1 MWEQGMLARHRFML
15 GAILA
20 WALLMIV
27 PDLWR
32 VAQPLGSF
40 GFYAD
45 SDGRIYD
52 VTGPFND
59 PSRSPAHRAGIRTGD
74 RLDFSRMRCIPYDA
88 ETCGDLLA
96 VVGGV
101 QFVLP
106 GRSATIAL
114 AATPDAPA
122 REVEVTAAQRSTNLL
137 TRGILILSQLAGI
150 AVVLAAAWL
159 VWTRPGPM
167 SWGFFLYIV
176 WFNPGQAYLF
186 YALLQEWPSLLLLQ
200 NFAGSIAEAAGY
212 GGLLVFALRVP
223 DDRLDP
229 EWQPVERAVPF
240 VAVAMA
246 LALLASYASVFGYRT
261 ELITR
266 IAISAGFVVDLAAL
280 AILIVRRRKQTPQN
294 QQRLNWVI
302 WGCLIGLPAY
312 ILAELGQ
319 VTTVF
324 QTAFGDFTPT
334 EDIIGLL
341 YLVNGVL
348 CLFVFEAVRR
358 KRVVNVAIPLRRV
371 TILGLA
377 LSIPALVLHH
387 QIDRIEEQFE
397 LPSWA
402 WLVVGTVVLFL
413 ISRLHELGV
422 ELVDHFFNRQLDQT
436 AHALEDALFKAR
448 DPSEVERLLADE
460 PFQRLSLISA
470 AVLRKAGGTFKLEG
484 PAFGWDSSPVKT
496 LSSDDPLLGPVDKG
510 VAFGV
515 AERSS
520 AHDPLPAGSNRP
532 IFAVPIANPVRCYA
546 LALYGSHASGAD
558 LDINERDMLA
568 RLGKNAAAVLA
579 ELENEDLRHRVDRL
593 EGELARRREA
603 VGSRQ

>member
-1 MWEQGMLARHRFML
+1 MLGWHRFTL
-15 GAILA
+15 AAILA

-32 VAQPLGSF
+32 VGQPLGSF

-52 VTGPFND
+52 VTGPFED
-59 PSRSPAHRAGIRTGD
+59 QSRSPAYRAGIRIDD
-74 RLDFSRMRCIPYDA
+74 RLDFSRMRCLPYDA
-88 ETCGDLLA
+88 RTCGDLLA

-106 GRSATIAL
+106 GRSASIAL
-114 AATPDAPA
+114 AATPETAA
-122 REVEVTAAQRSTNLL
+122 RQVAVTAEQRSSNLL
-137 TRGILILSQLAGI
+137 TRGILILCQLAGI

-176 WFNPGQAYLF
+176 WFNPGQAFLF
-186 YALLQEWPSLLLLQ
+186 YALLQEWPPLLLLQ
-200 NFAGSIAEAAGY
+200 NFVGSIAEAAGY
-212 GGLLVFALRVP
+212 AGFLVFALRVP

-229 EWQPVERAVPF
+229 DWQPVERAVPLIG
-240 VAVAMA
+240 AAMG
-246 LALLASYASVFGYRT
+246 LALLASYANVLGYRT

-266 IAISAGFVVDLAAL
+266 VAISAGFVIDLAAL
-280 AILIVRRRKQTPQN
+280 AILVIRRRKQTPQN

-319 VTTVF
+319 VTTAF
-324 QTAFGDFTPT
+324 QTPFGDFTPT
-334 EDIIGLL
+334 EDMIGLL
-341 YLVNGVL
+341 FLVNGVL

-377 LSIPALVLHH
+377 LSIPALILHH
-387 QIDRIEEQFE
+387 QIDRIEELFE

-402 WLVVGTVVLFL
+402 WLVIGTVMLFL

-422 ELVDHFFNRQLDQT
+422 EIADHFFNRGLDRT
-436 AHALEDALFKAR
+436 THALEDALFKAQ
-448 DPSEVERLLADE
+448 DANEIERLLADE
-460 PFQRLSLISA
+460 AFKRLSLSSA
-470 AVLRKAGGTFKLEG
+470 AVFRKSGATFKLEG
-484 PAFGWDSSPVKT
+484 PANGWDSSPAKT
-496 LSSDDPLLGPVDKG
+496 LSSDDPLLEPVAKG
-510 VAFGV
+510 EPFGV

-520 AHDPLPAGSNRP
+520 AHDPLPYGSNRP
-532 IFAVPIANPVRCYA
+532 IFAVPIANPMRCYA
-546 LALYGSHASGAD
+546 LAFYGPHASGAD
-558 LDINERDMLA
+558 LDLNERDMLA

-579 ELENEDLRHRVDRL
+579 ELENAELRRRIDRL
-593 EGELARRREA
+593 ESELAGKRE
-603 VGSRQ
+603 VVTGRQ

>member
-1 MWEQGMLARHRFML
+1 MLARQRL
-15 GAILA
+15 ILAAILA

-40 GFYAD
+40 GLYAD
-45 SDGRIYD
+45 SDGRVYD
-52 VTGPFND
+52 VSGPFEE
-59 PSRSPAHRAGIRTGD
+59 PSRSPAYRAGVRVGD
-74 RLDFSRMRCIPYDA
+74 RLDLARMRCIPYDA
-88 ETCGDLLA
+88 KVCGDLLA
-96 VVGGV
+96 VVGGL

-106 GRSATIAL
+106 GRTASLVL
-114 AATPDAPA
+114 AETPQAPA
-122 REVEVTAAQRSTNLL
+122 REVMVTAEQRSTNLL
-137 TRGILILSQLAGI
+137 TRGILILCQLAGI

-159 VWTRPGPM
+159 VWKRPGPM

-186 YALLQEWPSLLLLQ
+186 YALLQDWPRLLLLQ

-212 GGLLVFALRVP
+212 AGFLLFALRVP

-229 EWQPVERAVPF
+229 EWQPVERLVPF
-240 VAVAMA
+240 VGVAMA
-246 LALLASYASVFGYRT
+246 LALLASYADVLGYRT
-261 ELITR
+261 ELVTR
-266 IAISAGFVVDLAAL
+266 IAISAGFIVDLAAL
-280 AILIVRRRKQTPQN
+280 AILILRRRTQSPQN

-324 QTAFGDFTPT
+324 DTPFGDFTPT
-334 EDIIGLL
+334 EDILGLL
-341 YLVNGVL
+341 FLVNGVL

-358 KRVVNVAIPLRRV
+358 KRVVSVVIPLRRV

-377 LSIPALVLHH
+377 LSIPALALHH

-402 WLVVGTVVLFL
+402 WLVVGTVALFL

-422 ELVDHFFNRQLDQT
+422 EVVDHFFNRQLDQT
-436 AHALEDALFKAR
+436 AHTLEDAMFKAR
-448 DPSEVERLLADE
+448 DASEVERLLADE
-460 PFQRLSLISA
+460 PFQRLSLTSA
-470 AVLRKAGGTFKLEG
+470 AVFRKTGSSFERDETAH
-484 PAFGWDSSPVKT
+484 GWESSPVST
-496 LSSDDPLLGPVDKG
+496 LSSDDPLLGPVAKG
-510 VAFGV
+510 APFGV
-515 AERSS
+515 AERSA
-520 AHDPLPAGSNRP
+520 AHDPLPAGANRP
-532 IFAVPIANPVRCYA
+532 IFAVPVANPVRCYA
-546 LALYGSHASGAD
+546 LALYGPHASGAD
-558 LDINERDMLA
+558 LDINERDLLA

-579 ELENEDLRHRVDRL
+579 ELENEELRHRVDRL
-593 EGELARRREA
+593 ESELARRREA
-603 VGSRQ
+603 VGR

>member
-1 MWEQGMLARHRFML
+1 
-15 GAILA
+15 
-20 WALLMIV
+20 
-27 PDLWR
+27 
-32 VAQPLGSF
+32 
-40 GFYAD
+40 
-45 SDGRIYD
+45 
-52 VTGPFND
+52 
-59 PSRSPAHRAGIRTGD
+59 
-74 RLDFSRMRCIPYDA
+74 
-88 ETCGDLLA
+88 
-96 VVGGV
+96 
-101 QFVLP
+101 
-106 GRSATIAL
+106 
-114 AATPDAPA
+114 
-122 REVEVTAAQRSTNLL
+122 
-137 TRGILILSQLAGI
+137 
-150 AVVLAAAWL
+150 
-159 VWTRPGPM
+159 M

-186 YALLQEWPSLLLLQ
+186 YALLQQWPPLLLLQ

-212 GGLLVFALRVP
+212 AGFLLFALRVP

-229 EWQPVERAVPF
+229 EWEPVEHAVPF

-246 LALLASYASVFGYRT
+246 LALLASYADVLGYQT

-266 IAISAGFVVDLAAL
+266 VGISAGFIIDLVAL
-280 AILIVRRRKQTPQN
+280 AILVIRRRNQTPQN

-319 VTTVF
+319 TTTVF
-324 QTAFGDFTPT
+324 QTTFGDFTPT
-334 EDIIGLL
+334 EDILGLL
-341 YLVNGVL
+341 FLVNGVL

-402 WLVVGTVVLFL
+402 WLVIGTVVLFL

-422 ELVDHFFNRQLDQT
+422 EIVDHFFNRDLDQT
-436 AHALEDALFKAR
+436 ANVLEDGLFKAQ
-448 DPSEVERLLADE
+448 DASEVERLLADE
-460 PFQRLSLISA
+460 PFRRLSLASA
-470 AVLRKAGGTFKLEG
+470 AVFRKSGGTFELEG
-484 PAFGWDSSPVKT
+484 PANGWDSAPVRT
-496 LSSDDPLLGPVDKG
+496 LNSDDPLLGPVAKG
-510 VAFGV
+510 EPFGV
-515 AERSS
+515 AERNS
-520 AHDPLPAGSNRP
+520 AHDPLPSASNRP

-546 LALYGSHASGAD
+546 LAFYGPHASGAD
-558 LDINERDMLA
+558 LDINERHMLA

-579 ELENEDLRHRVDRL
+579 ELENEDLRHRVERL
-593 EGELARRREA
+593 ESELARKREA

>member
-1 MWEQGMLARHRFML
+1 MLAWQRFVL
-15 GAILA
+15 AAILA

-32 VAQPLGSF
+32 VGQPLGSF

-52 VTGPFND
+52 VTGPFEN
-59 PSRSPAHRAGIRTGD
+59 SSHSPAARAGIRIGD
-74 RLDFSRMRCIPYDA
+74 RLELSRMRCIPYEA
-88 ETCGDLLA
+88 RTCGDLLA
-96 VVGGV
+96 VVGGM

-106 GRSATIAL
+106 GRSASIAL
-114 AATPDAPA
+114 AATPETPA
-122 REVEVTAAQRSTNLL
+122 RQVTVTAEQRSTNLL

-186 YALLQEWPSLLLLQ
+186 YALLQQWPSLLLLQ
-200 NFAGSIAEAAGY
+200 NFVGSIAEAAGY
-212 GGLLVFALRVP
+212 AGFLVFALRVP

-229 EWQPVERAVPF
+229 QWQPVERAVPF
-240 VAVAMA
+240 VAIAMA
-246 LALLASYASVFGYRT
+246 LALLSSYAYVLGYRT

-266 IAISAGFVVDLAAL
+266 VSISAGFIVDLAAL
-280 AILIVRRRKQTPQN
+280 AILMLRRRKQTPQN

-312 ILAELGQ
+312 ILAELGS

-324 QTAFGDFTPT
+324 QTPFGDFTPT
-334 EDIIGLL
+334 EDILGML

-387 QIDRIEEQFE
+387 QIDRIEELFE

-402 WLVVGTVVLFL
+402 WLVVGTVALFV

-422 ELVDHFFNRQLDQT
+422 EIADHFFNRQLEQAT
-436 AHALEDALFKAR
+436 HALEDALFKAR
-448 DPSEVERLLADE
+448 DASDVERLLAEE
-460 PFQRLSLISA
+460 PFRRLSLTSA
-470 AVLRKAGGTFKLEG
+470 AVLRKSDGTFKAEG
-484 PAFGWDSSPVKT
+484 PAHGWDSSPTRT
-496 LSSDDPLLGPVDKG
+496 LSSDDPLLGPVAKG
-510 VAFGV
+510 EPFGI

-520 AHDPLPAGSNRP
+520 SRDPLPSGSDRP

-546 LALYGSHASGAD
+546 LALYGPHASGAD

-579 ELENEDLRHRVDRL
+579 ELENGELRRRVDRL
-593 EGELARRREA
+593 ESELAGRREA
-603 VGSRQ
+603 VRQ